1 MKKLF
6 LVLMASLALGA
17 TPLMADKVVDSFAK
31 PGDLIPQAGLGF
43 AFYGYGLGYSVAPG
57 IEYGLA
63 QVKLSEQFPIN
74 FGASVR
80 GVYSSYSYSSSYY
93 GGSDYTIG
101 WNYLGL
107 GAFATAHYTLKYL
120 KLGSDFWN
128 HVDYYLALGLAFA
141 SEGPFGTYVDQ
152 YKKDYPSGH
161 LYDSVF
167 WLGLSGYSGVAYHFD
182 DHLAV
187 YLEFD
192 NFAYSASTILGVSY
206 KL

>member
-1 MKKLF
+1 VKKLF

-31 PGDLIPQAGLGF
+31 PGDLTLQAGLGL
-43 AFYGYGLGYSVAPG
+43 AYYGFGIGFSVAPG
-57 IEYGLA
+57 VEYGLA

-80 GVYSSYSYSSSYY
+80 GFYSTYSYSTSYLGSS
-93 GGSDYTIG
+93 SDSIA

-128 HVDYYLALGLAFA
+128 HVDYYLALGLAFS
-141 SEGPFGTYVDQ
+141 SETPSGSWVDQ
-152 YKKDYPSGH
+152 WKKDNPGSH
-161 LYDSVF
+161 SWDSILWF
-167 WLGLSGYSGVAYHFD
+167 GLSGYSGVAYHFD
-182 DHLAV
+182 DRLAV